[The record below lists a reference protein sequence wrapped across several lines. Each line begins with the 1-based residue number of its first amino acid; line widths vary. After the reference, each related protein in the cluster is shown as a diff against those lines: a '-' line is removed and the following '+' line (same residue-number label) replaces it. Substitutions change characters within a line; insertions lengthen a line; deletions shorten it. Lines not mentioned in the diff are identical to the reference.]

1 MVYFNNF
8 TAFYSNSYLTFF
20 NVLHLYNIVI
30 MSRLIQRKR
39 YPGAYLCTYN
49 CYSGIRTYIRMS
61 QDWVAIKSMHAIILY
76 SSCSTNP
83 HNHLQVQRKNKEG
96 TANMKS
102 VSAYMYKNAGYIVWQ
117 HLYVFAPSVPTE
129 YPIQDA
135 LLNY

>member
-1 MVYFNNF
+1 
-8 TAFYSNSYLTFF
+8 
-20 NVLHLYNIVI
+20 
-30 MSRLIQRKR
+30 
-39 YPGAYLCTYN
+39 
-49 CYSGIRTYIRMS
+49 MS
-61 QDWVAIKSMHAIILY
+61 QDWVAIKSMHAILY

-83 HNHLQVQRKNKEG
+83 HNHLQVQSKNKEG

-102 VSAYMYKNAGYIVWQ
+102 VFAYMYKNAGYIVWQ